1 MAHGRAVTTVTIG
14 CLLSGLIGS
23 ALLIGGSASAGRA
36 PRLSAI
42 ATAEKE
48 LRARTDGQVTIRR
61 DRTGKVHF
69 VGTQDGHPVRRPD
82 GLARDLSPGSAARA
96 HIAKYGALFGIED
109 AAAELAVLHT
119 SSAGPLKVV
128 HLVQRASGVPVL
140 GGELAVTLDSADNL
154 VSING
159 ETGAPPTTVT
169 PSVPARAA
177 ARTATAAITK
187 SSARPA
193 TSLRATAPSLWIYDP
208 RLIGA
213 PGPMSPRLVWRLQ
226 VETTTG
232 ATQPQR
238 WTVLVDARSGTVALA
253 FEDLEYVK
261 VRRVCDNANKPT
273 TDWACPS
280 ATAALKRSEGDPP
293 VVPADDEVN
302 VAYDTTGAV
311 YDFYANLGR
320 DSLDDQGLILK
331 STVRVCVSGLACP
344 FGNAFWDGEQM
355 AFGAEFARA
364 DDVIGHEL
372 THGVT
377 QYTSG
382 LLYYY
387 QSGAI
392 NESISDVMGELFDQ
406 QYPAG
411 SDGPT
416 YDWRLGE
423 DLPIGT
429 IRSMSNPP
437 SFGQPDRMTS
447 SLWTTNADDQAFDA
461 GGVHTNS
468 GVGNKAAYL
477 MAAGGAFNGQTVTG
491 IGGAKVAQI
500 WYATDQ
506 LLTSGADYADLYAVM
521 QQACANLAAAAT
533 GGISATD
540 CVQVKAALDAVEMSQ
555 PANEPA
561 IAQASKCPSG
571 YVNLDKFSDDFN
583 RTASGSLG
591 SKWVETGSASINGDF
606 QPSPTAGNALF
617 IPEPAND
624 TVAANRYAYTSAW
637 TALSSTYTTYLHF
650 DHAYSLD
657 WLPGPN
663 TYFDGARV
671 EIDLDGDTK
680 GWFVPSATA
689 WSNGPARTL
698 ISDHPLLPSAKVFAG
713 ESRGWTSS
721 KLSLS
726 SYKGKKVKIRFR
738 MATDGLPAYSAA
750 YGWWLDNVRLYQCSI
765 PPTAPTSVVGNGY
778 AGSGKISWGAASS
791 NGGTSLSKYV
801 VYLYKSGTSSYI
813 NRVELPTTARSY
825 TFTKD
830 STGNALSF
838 YGITYTLTVRA
849 KNIQGAYGPAV
860 SKTLIGTQ
868 LTGTA
873 SATTIPP
880 GGSVTISGKLT
891 RVDTGAPLA
900 NTTVQLRYG
909 APGSSTSTYLIGP
922 SVKTAADGTYSF
934 GISPTSSTD
943 YRVYYSTGSTTYM
956 GTRTSATI
964 KVTVT

>member
-14 CLLSGLIGS
+14 CLLSGLVGS
-23 ALLIGGSASAGRA
+23 ALMIGGSASAGRA
-36 PRLSAI
+36 PRLNAI
-42 ATAEKE
+42 ATAEKD
-48 LRARTDGQVTIRR
+48 LRTRTDGQVTIRR

-69 VGTQDGHPVRRPD
+69 VGTQAGHSVRRPD
-82 GLARDLSPGSAARA
+82 GMASGTSPGVAARA

-109 AAAELAVLHT
+109 AGAELAVHHT
-119 SSAGPLKVV
+119 SSAGPLTVV
-128 HLVQRASGVPVL
+128 HLAQRAGGVPVL

-159 ETGAPPTTVT
+159 ETSAPSPSTAT

-177 ARTATAAITK
+177 ARTATAAIAK
-187 SSARPA
+187 SSARSA
-193 TSLRATAPSLWIYDP
+193 TSLRATAPALWIYDP
-208 RLIGA
+208 QLIGA
-213 PGPMSPRLVWRLQ
+213 PGPRGARPVWRLQ
-226 VETTTG
+226 VE
-232 ATQPQR
+232 ATSAEPQR

-253 FEDLEYVK
+253 FADLEYAK
-261 VRRVCDNANKPT
+261 DRRVCDNANKPT
-273 TDWACPS
+273 TNWACPS

-311 YDFYANLGR
+311 YDFYAALGR
-320 DSLDDQGLILK
+320 DSIDGHGMPVK
-331 STVRVCVSGLACP
+331 STVRVCVSGMDCP
-344 FGNAFWDGEQM
+344 LNNASWDGEQM
-355 AFGAEFARA
+355 AFGAGFARA

-406 QYPAG
+406 QYLMA
-411 SDGPT
+411 SDDPID
-416 YDWRLGE
+416 DWRLGE
-423 DLPIGT
+423 DLPSGT

-447 SLWTTNADDQAFDA
+447 SLWTTNVDDQAFDA

-477 MAAGGAFNGQTVTG
+477 MAAGGAFNGKTITG
-491 IGGAKVAQI
+491 IGGAKVARI

-506 LLTSGADYADLYAVM
+506 LLTSGADYADLYAVT
-521 QQACANLAAAAT
+521 QQACADLAAAAT

-571 YVNLDKFSDDFN
+571 YVNIDKFSDDFN
-583 RTASGSLG
+583 RAASGSLG

-617 IPEPAND
+617 IPEPVND

-671 EIDLDGDTK
+671 EIDVDGDTK
-680 GWFVPSATA
+680 SWFTPSATA
-689 WSNGPARTL
+689 WSNGPTRTL
-698 ISDHPLLPSAKVFAG
+698 VSDHPLLPGAKVFAG

-765 PPTAPTSVVGNGY
+765 PPTAPTSVTANGY
-778 AGSGKISWGAASS
+778 AGSAKIGWGAASS
-791 NGGTSLSKYV
+791 NSGTALSKYV

-830 STGNALSF
+830 STGTALSF

-849 KNIQGAYGPAV
+849 KNIQGAYGPSV
-860 SKTLIGTQ
+860 SRTLIGTQ

-891 RVDTGAPLA
+891 RVDTGAALG
-900 NTTVQLRYG
+900 NTTVQLRFG
-909 APGSSTSTYLIGP
+909 APGASTSTYRIDS

-934 GISPTSSTD
+934 VAKPTSSTD

>member
-1 MAHGRAVTTVTIG
+1 MTHGRAVTTVTIG
-14 CLLSGLIGS
+14 CLLSGLVGS
-23 ALLIGGSASAGRA
+23 ALMIGGSASAGRA
-36 PRLSAI
+36 PRLDAI
-42 ATAEKE
+42 ATAEKD

-69 VGTQDGHPVRRPD
+69 VGTQAGHSVRRPD
-82 GLARDLSPGSAARA
+82 GMASGTSPGVAARA

-109 AAAELAVLHT
+109 TGAELAVLHT
-119 SSAGPLKVV
+119 SSAGPLTVV
-128 HLVQRASGVPVL
+128 HLAQRAGGVPVL

-159 ETGAPPTTVT
+159 ETGAPATTVT

-177 ARTATAAITK
+177 ARTATAAIAK
-187 SSARPA
+187 SSARSA
-193 TSLRATAPSLWIYDP
+193 TSLQATVPALWIYDP
-208 RLIGA
+208 QLIGA
-213 PGPMSPRLVWRLQ
+213 PGPRGARLVWRLQ
-226 VETTTG
+226 VE
-232 ATQPQR
+232 ATSAEPRR
-238 WTVLVDARSGTVALA
+238 WTVLVDARSGMVALA
-253 FEDLEYVK
+253 FEDLEYAK
-261 VRRVCDNANKPT
+261 DRRVCDDANKPT
-273 TDWACPS
+273 TNWACPS
-280 ATAALKRSEGDPP
+280 ATATRARYEGEPA
-293 VVPADDEVN
+293 VVPAEDEVN
-302 VAYDTTGAV
+302 VAFDITGGV

-320 DSLDDQGLILK
+320 DSLDDQGLILR
-331 STVRVCVSGLACP
+331 STVRICVSGLACP
-344 FGNAFWDGEQM
+344 YANAFWDGEQM
-355 AFGAEFARA
+355 AFGAGFARA

-406 QYPAG
+406 QYLIA
-411 SDGPT
+411 SDDPT
-416 YDWRLGE
+416 DDWRLGE
-423 DLPIGT
+423 DLPSGT

-447 SLWTTNADDQAFDA
+447 SLWTTNVDDQAFDA

-491 IGGAKVAQI
+491 IGGAKVARI

-521 QQACANLAAAAT
+521 QQACANLAAIGTDGITAAN
-533 GGISATD
+533 

-571 YVNLDKFSDDFN
+571 YINIDKFSDDFN
-583 RTASGSLG
+583 RAASGSLG
-591 SKWVETGSASINGDF
+591 SKWVETGPVSINGDF
-606 QPSPTAGNALF
+606 QPSPAAGNALF
-617 IPEPAND
+617 VPEPVSD
-624 TVAANRYAYTSAW
+624 STAANRYAYTSAW
-637 TALSSTYTTYLHF
+637 TALSSTYATYLHF

-657 WLPGPN
+657 WLPGPS

-671 EIDLDGDTK
+671 EIDVDGDTK
-680 GWFVPSATA
+680 SWFAPSATA
-689 WSNGPARTL
+689 WSNGPTQTL
-698 ISDHPLLPSAKVFAG
+698 VSGHPLLPGAKVFAG

-726 SYKGKKVKIRFR
+726 AYKGKKIKIRFR
-738 MATDGLPAYSAA
+738 MATDGLPAFSAA

-765 PPTAPTSVVGNGY
+765 SPTAPTSVVGNGY
-778 AGSGKISWGAASS
+778 AGSAKIGWGAASS
-791 NGGTSLSKYV
+791 NGGTALSRYV
-801 VYLYKSGTSSYI
+801 VYLYRAGTSSYI

-830 STGNALSF
+830 SAGKALSF
-838 YGITYTLTVRA
+838 YGTTYTVTVRA
-849 KNIQGAYGPAV
+849 KNIQGAYGPSV
-860 SKTLIGTQ
+860 SRTLIGTQ
-868 LTGTA
+868 VTGTA

-880 GGSVTISGKLT
+880 GGSVTVSGKLT

-922 SVKTAADGTYSF
+922 SVKTASDGTYSF
-934 GISPTSSTD
+934 VAKPTSSTD

-964 KVTVT
+964 KVTVA

>member
-1 MAHGRAVTTVTIG
+1 MIA
-14 CLLSGLIGS
+14 
-23 ALLIGGSASAGRA
+23 GSASAGRT

-48 LRARTDGQVTIRR
+48 LKARTDGDVTIRR

-69 VGTQDGHPVRRPD
+69 IGTQAGHPIRHPD
-82 GLARDLSPGSAARA
+82 RVAAGTSPGIAARA
-96 HIAKYGALFGIED
+96 HIDEYGALLGIED

-119 SSAGPLKVV
+119 SSVGPLKVV
-128 HLVQRASGVPVL
+128 HLAQRAYGVPVL

-159 ETGAPPTTVT
+159 ETGVRPTTAA
-169 PSVPARAA
+169 PSVTAHAA
-177 ARTATAAITK
+177 ATMATAAIAK
-187 SSARPA
+187 SSARSAP
-193 TSLRATAPSLWIYDP
+193 SLRASTPALWIYDP
-208 RLIGA
+208 QLIGA
-213 PGPMSPRLVWRLQ
+213 PDPKGARPVWRLQ
-226 VETTTG
+226 VKTTV

-238 WTVLVDARSGTVALA
+238 WTVLVDARSGGIALA
-253 FEDLEYVK
+253 FEDLEHAK
-261 VRRVCDNANKPT
+261 SRLVCDNANLVT
-273 TDWACPS
+273 TNWACLPTS
-280 ATAALKRSEGDPP
+280 STLARSEGGPAVAPP
-293 VVPADDEVN
+293 ENEVN

-320 DSLDDQGLILK
+320 DSLNDQGMAIK
-331 STVRVCVSGLACP
+331 STVRVCVPGDSCP
-344 FGNAFWDGEQM
+344 YANAFWDGSQM
-355 AFGAEFARA
+355 AFGQEFTRA

-382 LLYYY
+382 LIYYF

-406 QYPAG
+406 QYAGG
-411 SDGPT
+411 SDGPA
-416 YDWRLGE
+416 YDWLLGE
-423 DLPIGT
+423 DLPSGA

-437 SFGQPDRMTS
+437 AYGQPDMMTS
-447 SLWTTNADDQAFDA
+447 TLWTTNANDQAFDA

-477 MAAGGAFNGQTVTG
+477 MAAGGAFNGQTVSG
-491 IGGAKVAQI
+491 IGGTKVARL
-500 WYATDQ
+500 WYTTDQ
-506 LLTSGADYADLYAVM
+506 LLTSGADYADMYAVM
-521 QQACANLAAAAT
+521 QQACANLAAAGT
-533 GGISATD
+533 DGISAAD

-555 PANEPA
+555 PANEPP
-561 IAQASKCPSG
+561 IAQASTCPSG
-571 YVNLDKFSDDFN
+571 YVNLDKFGDDFN
-583 RTASGSLG
+583 RAASTSLG

-606 QPSPTAGNALF
+606 QPSPAAGNALF
-617 IPEPAND
+617 IAEPVND
-624 TVAANRYAYTSAW
+624 SAPANRYVYTSAW
-637 TALSSTYTTYLHF
+637 TTLSSTYTTYLHF

-657 WLPGPN
+657 WLPGPPSPA
-663 TYFDGARV
+663 YFDGARV
-671 EIDLDGDTK
+671 EIDVDGDTK
-680 GWFVPSATA
+680 SWFVPSAAA
-689 WSNGPARTL
+689 WSNGPTRTL
-698 ISDHPLLPSAKVFAG
+698 VSGHPLLPSAKVFAG

-738 MATDGLPAYSAA
+738 LATDGLPAYSAA

-765 PPTAPTSVVGNGY
+765 PPTAPTSVAANGY
-778 AGSGKISWGAASS
+778 AGSAKISWGAASS
-791 NGGTSLSKYV
+791 NGGTALSKYV
-801 VYLYKSGTSSYI
+801 AYLYKSGTSSYI
-813 NRVELPTTARSY
+813 NRVELATTARSY

-830 STGNALSF
+830 SAGKALSF
-838 YGITYTLTVRA
+838 YGTTYSVAVRA
-849 KNIQGAYGPAV
+849 RNIQGAYGPVV

-873 SATTIPP
+873 SATTVPP

-891 RVDTGAPLA
+891 RVDTGAALGNA
-900 NTTVQLRYG
+900 TVQLRSG
-909 APGSSTSTYLIGP
+909 APGAAIGTYAIGP
-922 SVKTAADGTYSF
+922 SVKTAADGTYSLVVK
-934 GISPTSSTD
+934 PTSSTD
-943 YRVYYSTGSTTYM
+943 YRVFYSTGSTTYM

>member
-14 CLLSGLIGS
+14 CLVSGLVGS

-48 LRARTDGQVTIRR
+48 LRASTDGEVTIRR
-61 DRTGKVHF
+61 DRTGKAHF
-69 VGTQDGHPVRRPD
+69 VGTQAGHPVRRPG

-96 HIAKYGALFGIED
+96 HIAEYGALFGIED

-119 SSAGPLKVV
+119 SSAGPLTVV
-128 HLVQRASGVPVL
+128 HLAQRAGGVPVL
-140 GGELAVTLDSADNL
+140 GGELAVTLDSADNM

-159 ETGAPPTTVT
+159 ETGAQPPSTAA

-177 ARTATAAITK
+177 ARMATAAIAK
-187 SSARPA
+187 SSARSARSLQATVPA
-193 TSLRATAPSLWIYDP
+193 LWIYDP
-208 RLIGA
+208 QLIGA
-213 PGPMSPRLVWRLQ
+213 PGPRGARLVWRLQ
-226 VETTTG
+226 VE
-232 ATQPQR
+232 ATNAEPQR
-238 WTVLVDARSGTVALA
+238 WTVLVDARSGVVALA
-253 FEDLEYVK
+253 FEDLEYAK
-261 VRRVCDNANKPT
+261 DRRVCDNGNKPT

-280 ATAALKRSEGDPP
+280 ATATRARYEGDPA

-302 VAYDTTGAV
+302 VAFDTTGGV

-344 FGNAFWDGEQM
+344 FANAFWDGEQM
-355 AFGAEFARA
+355 AFGAGFARA

-416 YDWRLGE
+416 YDWRVGE
-423 DLPIGT
+423 DLPSGT

-437 SFGQPDRMTS
+437 SFGQPDRMMS

-491 IGGAKVAQI
+491 IGGTKVARI

-521 QQACANLAAAAT
+521 QQACANLAAAGT
-533 GGISATD
+533 DGITVAD

-561 IAQASKCPSG
+561 IAQASRCPGG
-571 YVNLDKFSDDFN
+571 YVNIDKFSDDFN
-583 RTASGSLG
+583 RAASGSLG

-617 IPEPAND
+617 IPEPVND

-663 TYFDGARV
+663 TYFDGARI
-671 EIDLDGDTK
+671 EIDVDGDTK
-680 GWFVPSATA
+680 SWFVPSATA
-689 WSNGPARTL
+689 WTNGPTRTL
-698 ISDHPLLPSAKVFAG
+698 VSDHPLLPGAKVFAG

-778 AGSGKISWGAASS
+778 AGSAKIGWGAASS
-791 NGGTSLSKYV
+791 
-801 VYLYKSGTSSYI
+801 
-813 NRVELPTTARSY
+813 
-825 TFTKD
+825 
-830 STGNALSF
+830 
-838 YGITYTLTVRA
+838 
-849 KNIQGAYGPAV
+849 
-860 SKTLIGTQ
+860 
-868 LTGTA
+868 
-873 SATTIPP
+873 
-880 GGSVTISGKLT
+880 
-891 RVDTGAPLA
+891 
-900 NTTVQLRYG
+900 
-909 APGSSTSTYLIGP
+909 
-922 SVKTAADGTYSF
+922 
-934 GISPTSSTD
+934 
-943 YRVYYSTGSTTYM
+943 
-956 GTRTSATI
+956 
-964 KVTVT
+964 

>member
-1 MAHGRAVTTVTIG
+1 MAHGRAVTTVIIG

-23 ALLIGGSASAGRA
+23 ALLISGSASAGRA

-42 ATAEKE
+42 ATAENE
-48 LRARTDGQVTIRR
+48 LRASTDGEVTIRR

-69 VGTQDGHPVRRPD
+69 VGTQAGHPVRRPG
-82 GLARDLSPGSAARA
+82 GLARDLSPGSAARPHLA
-96 HIAKYGALFGIED
+96 EYGALFGIGD
-109 AAAELAVLHT
+109 AAAQLAVLHT

-140 GGELAVTLDSADNL
+140 GGELAVTLDSADNM

-159 ETGAPPTTVT
+159 ETGAPPTSVT

-177 ARTATAAITK
+177 ARMATAAIAK
-187 SSARPA
+187 SSARSA
-193 TSLRATAPSLWIYDP
+193 TSLQATAPALWIYDP
-208 RLIGA
+208 QLIGA
-213 PGPMSPRLVWRLQ
+213 PGPRGARLVWRLQ
-226 VETTTG
+226 VEGTS
-232 ATQPQR
+232 AEPQR
-238 WTVLVDARSGTVALA
+238 WTVLVDARSGVIALA
-253 FEDLEYVK
+253 FEDLEYAK
-261 VRRVCDNANKPT
+261 DRRVCDDANKPT
-273 TDWACPS
+273 TNWACPS
-280 ATAALKRSEGDPP
+280 ATATRARYEGDPA

-311 YDFYANLGR
+311 YDFYAAMGR
-320 DSLDDQGLILK
+320 DSIDGHGMPVK
-331 STVRVCVSGLACP
+331 STVRVCVSGLDCP
-344 FGNAFWDGEQM
+344 LNNAFWDGAQM
-355 AFGAEFARA
+355 AFGQGYARA
-364 DDVIGHEL
+364 DDVAAHEL

-406 QYPAG
+406 QYAGG
-411 SDGPT
+411 SDGAA
-416 YDWRLGE
+416 YDWLLGE
-423 DLPIGT
+423 DLPGGPV
-429 IRSMSNPP
+429 RSMSNPP
-437 SFGQPDRMTS
+437 SPPFFQPDRMTS

-477 MAAGGAFNGQTVTG
+477 MTAGGAFNGKTVTG
-491 IGGAKVAQI
+491 IGGTKAARI

-506 LLTSGADYADLYAVM
+506 LLTSGADYADFYAVM
-521 QQACANLAAAAT
+521 QQACANLAAAGT
-533 GGISATD
+533 DGITAAD
-540 CVQVKAALDAVEMSQ
+540 CVQVKAGLDAVEMSQ

-571 YVNLDKFSDDFN
+571 YVNIDKFSDDFN
-583 RTASGSLG
+583 RAASGSLG
-591 SKWVETGSASINGDF
+591 SKWLETGSASINGDF
-606 QPSPTAGNALF
+606 QPSPAAGNALF
-617 IPEPAND
+617 IPEPVND
-624 TVAANRYAYTSAW
+624 STAANRYAYTSAW

-671 EIDLDGDTK
+671 EIDVDGDTK
-680 GWFVPSATA
+680 SWFVPSATA

-698 ISDHPLLPSAKVFAG
+698 ISDHPLLPGAKVFAG

-738 MATDGLPAYSAA
+738 MATDGLPAFSAA

-791 NGGTSLSKYV
+791 NGGTALSRYV
-801 VYLYKSGTSSYI
+801 VYLYRAGTSSYI
-813 NRVELPTTARSY
+813 NRAELPTTARSY

-830 STGNALSF
+830 SAGTALSF
-838 YGITYTLTVRA
+838 YGTTYTLTVRA
-849 KNIQGAYGPAV
+849 KNIQGAYGPSV

-868 LTGTA
+868 LTGTP

-880 GGSVTISGKLT
+880 DGSVTISGKLT

-922 SVKTAADGTYSF
+922 SVRTAVDGRYSF
-934 GISPTSSTD
+934 DISPTSSTD

-956 GTRTSATI
+956 GTRTPTTI
-964 KVTVT
+964 KITVT

>member
-1 MAHGRAVTTVTIG
+1 MTHGRAVTTITIG
-14 CLLSGLIGS
+14 CLVSGLVGS
-23 ALLIGGSASAGRA
+23 ALMMGGSASAGRA
-36 PRLSAI
+36 PRLGAI

-48 LRARTDGQVTIRR
+48 LRARTDGDVTIRR

-69 VGTQDGHPVRRPD
+69 VGTRAGHPVRRPD
-82 GLARDLSPGSAARA
+82 GLARGLSPVSAARA
-96 HIAKYGALFGIED
+96 HIAEYGALFGIED
-109 AAAELAVLHT
+109 AAAELAAVRT
-119 SSAGPLKVV
+119 SSVGPLTVV
-128 HLVQRASGVPVL
+128 HLAQRAGGVPVL
-140 GGELAVTLDSADNL
+140 GGELAVTLDSADNM

-159 ETGAPPTTVT
+159 ETLAPPTTAT
-169 PSVPARAA
+169 PSVSARAA
-177 ARTATAAITK
+177 VRTATAAVAK

-193 TSLRATAPSLWIYDP
+193 TSLQASIPALWIYDP
-208 RLIGA
+208 QLIGA
-213 PGPMSPRLVWRLQ
+213 PGPRGARPVRRLQ
-226 VETTTG
+226 VE
-232 ATQPQR
+232 ATRGEPQR
-238 WTVLVDARSGTVALA
+238 WTVLVDARSGAVALA
-253 FEDLEYVK
+253 FQDLEYAK
-261 VRRVCDNANKPT
+261 DRRVCDDANKAT
-273 TDWACPS
+273 TNWSCPS
-280 ATAALKRSEGDPP
+280 ATAVLKRSEGEPP
-293 VVPADDEVN
+293 IVPAGDEVN

-311 YDFYANLGR
+311 YDFYAAMGR
-320 DSLDDQGLILK
+320 DSVDDKGLQVK
-331 STVRVCVSGLACP
+331 STVRVCVSGMTCP
-344 FGNAFWDGEQM
+344 LNNAFWDGTQM
-355 AFGAEFARA
+355 AFGAGYVRA
-364 DDVIGHEL
+364 DDVAAHEL

-406 QYPAG
+406 QYQSPGG
-411 SDGPT
+411 SDGAA
-416 YDWRLGE
+416 YDWLLGE
-423 DLPIGT
+423 DLPSGA
-429 IRSMSNPP
+429 IRSMSSPP
-437 SFGQPDRMTS
+437 AYGQPDMMTS

-477 MAAGGAFNGQTVTG
+477 MAAGGTFNGRTVTG
-491 IGGAKVAQI
+491 IGGTKAARI

-521 QQACANLAAAAT
+521 QQACTNLAAAGT
-533 GGISATD
+533 DGISAAD

-555 PANEPA
+555 QANEPA
-561 IAQASKCPSG
+561 IAQAITCPSG
-571 YVNLDKFSDDFN
+571 YVNLDRFSDDFN
-583 RTASGSLG
+583 RAASGSLG

-624 TVAANRYAYTSAW
+624 SVAANRYAYTSAW
-637 TALSSTYTTYLHF
+637 TPLSSTYTTYLHF

-657 WLPGPN
+657 WLPGPS

-671 EIDLDGDTK
+671 EIDVDGDTK
-680 GWFVPSATA
+680 SWFVPSATA
-689 WSNGPARTL
+689 WSNGPTRTL
-698 ISDHPLLPSAKVFAG
+698 VSDHPLLPSAKVFAG

-721 KLSLS
+721 KLSLA
-726 SYKGKKVKIRFR
+726 SYKGKKLKIRFR
-738 MATDGLPAYSAA
+738 LATDGLPAYSTA

-765 PPTAPTSVVGNGY
+765 PPTAPTSVAANGY
-778 AGSGKISWGAASS
+778 AGSAKISWGAASS
-791 NGGTSLSKYV
+791 NGGTSLSRYV
-801 VYLYKSGTSSYI
+801 VYLYKSGTSGSI

-830 STGNALSF
+830 SAGKALSF
-838 YGITYTLTVRA
+838 YGTTYTAAVRA
-849 KNIQGAYGPAV
+849 KNIQGAYGPTV

-891 RVDTGAPLA
+891 RVDTGAALG
-900 NTTVQLRYG
+900 NTTVQLRSG
-909 APGSSTSTYLIGP
+909 APGASISTYRIES

-943 YRVYYSTGSTTYM
+943 YRLYYSTGSSTYM

>member
-1 MAHGRAVTTVTIG
+1 M
-14 CLLSGLIGS
+14 
-23 ALLIGGSASAGRA
+23 
-36 PRLSAI
+36 
-42 ATAEKE
+42 
-48 LRARTDGQVTIRR
+48 
-61 DRTGKVHF
+61 
-69 VGTQDGHPVRRPD
+69 
-82 GLARDLSPGSAARA
+82 
-96 HIAKYGALFGIED
+96 
-109 AAAELAVLHT
+109 
-119 SSAGPLKVV
+119 
-128 HLVQRASGVPVL
+128 
-140 GGELAVTLDSADNL
+140 
-154 VSING
+154 
-159 ETGAPPTTVT
+159 
-169 PSVPARAA
+169 
-177 ARTATAAITK
+177 
-187 SSARPA
+187 
-193 TSLRATAPSLWIYDP
+193 
-208 RLIGA
+208 
-213 PGPMSPRLVWRLQ
+213 
-226 VETTTG
+226 
-232 ATQPQR
+232 
-238 WTVLVDARSGTVALA
+238 DARSGTVALA
-253 FEDLEYVK
+253 FEDLEYAK
-261 VRRVCDNANKPT
+261 DRRVCDDANKPT
-273 TDWACPS
+273 TNWACPS
-280 ATAALKRSEGDPP
+280 ATATRARYEGDPA
-293 VVPADDEVN
+293 VVPTEDEVN
-302 VAYDTTGAV
+302 VAFDTTGGV

-344 FGNAFWDGEQM
+344 YANAFWDGEQM
-355 AFGAEFARA
+355 AFGAGFARA

-406 QYPAG
+406 QYLMA
-411 SDGPT
+411 SDDPT
-416 YDWRLGE
+416 DDWRLGE
-423 DLPIGT
+423 DLPSGT

-491 IGGAKVAQI
+491 IGGAKVARI

-533 GGISATD
+533 GGISAAD

-571 YVNLDKFSDDFN
+571 YVNIDKFSDDFN
-583 RTASGSLG
+583 RAASGSLG
-591 SKWVETGSASINGDF
+591 SKWVETGPASINGDF
-606 QPSPTAGNALF
+606 QPSPAAGNALF
-617 IPEPAND
+617 IPEPVND
-624 TVAANRYAYTSAW
+624 STAANRYAYTSAW

-671 EIDLDGDTK
+671 EIDVDGDTK
-680 GWFVPSATA
+680 ELVRSFGDGLEQRPNADPGIRSSTA
-689 WSNGPARTL
+689 ARCEGIRRGEPGLDIEQAVAQLLQGEEGQNPLPDGYRRPARIL
-698 ISDHPLLPSAKVFAG
+698 RRIRLVARQRPALPVQHPAHRSH
-713 ESRGWTSS
+713 
-721 KLSLS
+721 
-726 SYKGKKVKIRFR
+726 IR
-738 MATDGLPAYSAA
+738 
-750 YGWWLDNVRLYQCSI
+750 
-765 PPTAPTSVVGNGY
+765 VGNGY
-778 AGSGKISWGAASS
+778 AGSAKIGWGAASS
-791 NGGTSLSKYV
+791 NGGTALSRYV

-830 STGNALSF
+830 AAGNALSF
-838 YGITYTLTVRA
+838 YGTTYTVTVRA
-849 KNIQGAYGPAV
+849 KNIQGAYGPSV

-868 LTGTA
+868 VSGTA

-909 APGSSTSTYLIGP
+909 APGASTSTYLIGP
-922 SVKTAADGTYSF
+922 SVKTASDGTYSF
-934 GISPTSSTD
+934 DNVSPTSSTD

>member
-1 MAHGRAVTTVTIG
+1 M
-14 CLLSGLIGS
+14 
-23 ALLIGGSASAGRA
+23 IGGSASAGRA
-36 PRLSAI
+36 PRLNAI
-42 ATAEKE
+42 ATAEKD

-69 VGTQDGHPVRRPD
+69 VGTQAGHSVRRPD
-82 GLARDLSPGSAARA
+82 GMASGTSPGVAARA

-109 AAAELAVLHT
+109 AGAELAVLHT
-119 SSAGPLKVV
+119 SSAGQLTVV
-128 HLVQRASGVPVL
+128 HLAQRSGGVPVL

-159 ETGAPPTTVT
+159 ETSAPSPSTAA

-177 ARTATAAITK
+177 ARMATAAIAK
-187 SSARPA
+187 SSARST
-193 TSLRATAPSLWIYDP
+193 TSLRATAPALWIYDP
-208 RLIGA
+208 QLIGA
-213 PGPMSPRLVWRLQ
+213 PGPSGARPVWRLQ
-226 VETTTG
+226 VE
-232 ATQPQR
+232 ATSAEPQR

-253 FEDLEYVK
+253 FEDLEYAK
-261 VRRVCDNANKPT
+261 DRRVCDNANKPT
-273 TDWACPS
+273 TNWACPS
-280 ATAALKRSEGDPP
+280 ATATRARYEGDPA

-302 VAYDTTGAV
+302 VAFDTTGGV

-344 FGNAFWDGEQM
+344 YANAFWDGEQM
-355 AFGAEFARA
+355 AFGAGFARA

-377 QYTSG
+377 QHTSG

-406 QYPAG
+406 QYLTA
-411 SDGPT
+411 SDDPT
-416 YDWRLGE
+416 DDWRLGE
-423 DLPIGT
+423 DLPSGT

-447 SLWTTNADDQAFDA
+447 SLWTTNVDDQAFDA

-477 MAAGGAFNGQTVTG
+477 MAAGNGTTITG
-491 IGGAKVAQI
+491 IGGAKVARI

-521 QQACANLAAAAT
+521 QQACADLAAAAT
-533 GGISATD
+533 GGISAAD

-571 YVNLDKFSDDFN
+571 YINIDKFSDDFN
-583 RTASGSLG
+583 RAASGSLG
-591 SKWVETGSASINGDF
+591 SKWVETGPASINGDF
-606 QPSPTAGNALF
+606 QPSPAAGNALF
-617 IPEPAND
+617 VPEPLND
-624 TVAANRYAYTSAW
+624 SAAANRYAYTSAW
-637 TALSSTYTTYLHF
+637 TALSSTYATYLHF

-657 WLPGPN
+657 WLPGPS

-671 EIDLDGDTK
+671 EIDVDGDTK
-680 GWFVPSATA
+680 SWFVPSATA
-689 WSNGPARTL
+689 WSNGPTRTL
-698 ISDHPLLPSAKVFAG
+698 VSDHPLLPGARVFAG

-750 YGWWLDNVRLYQCSI
+750 YGWWLDNVRLYQCSV
-765 PPTAPTSVVGNGY
+765 PPTAPTSVVANGY
-778 AGSGKISWGAASS
+778 AGSAKISWGAASS

-830 STGNALSF
+830 SAGNALSF
-838 YGITYTLTVRA
+838 YGITYTLTARA
-849 KNIQGAYGPAV
+849 KNIQGAYGPSV

-868 LTGTA
+868 VSGTA

-891 RVDTGAPLA
+891 RVDTGAALG
-900 NTTVQLRYG
+900 NTTVQLRFG
-909 APGSSTSTYLIGP
+909 APGASTSTYRIDS

-934 GISPTSSTD
+934 VAKPTSSTD